1 MNNFGGNKNFLFR
14 QITRIINFHSQSIR
28 ILNLDS
34 NEMKFGF
41 SIRKYDLN
49 VRIIIIIKSKLS
61 KVSFQYDIRLSIIW
75 RVTSL

>member
-34 NEMKFGF
+34 NEMIF

-49 VRIIIIIKSKLS
+49 VRMIIIIIKSKLS
-61 KVSFQYDIRLSIIW
+61 KVSFQYDIRLSII
-75 RVTSL
+75 

>member
-14 QITRIINFHSQSIR
+14 QITRIINFHRQSIR

-49 VRIIIIIKSKLS
+49 VRMIIIIIKSKLS
-61 KVSFQYDIRLSIIW
+61 KVSFKYDIRLSII
-75 RVTSL
+75 

>member
-34 NEMKFGF
+34 NEMIF

-49 VRIIIIIKSKLS
+49 VRMIIIIIKSKLS
-61 KVSFQYDIRLSIIW
+61 KVSFQYDMRLSIIW

>member
-34 NEMKFGF
+34 NEMIF

-49 VRIIIIIKSKLS
+49 VRMIIIIIKSKLS

>member
-34 NEMKFGF
+34 NEMIF

-49 VRIIIIIKSKLS
+49 VRMIIIIIKSE
-61 KVSFQYDIRLSIIW
+61 FSI
-75 RVTSL
+75 

>member
-1 MNNFGGNKNFLFR
+1 MNNFEGNKNFLFR
-14 QITRIINFHSQSIR
+14 QITRIINFHRQSIR

-49 VRIIIIIKSKLS
+49 VRMIIIIIKSKLS
-61 KVSFQYDIRLSIIW
+61 KVSFQYDIRLSII
-75 RVTSL
+75 

>member
-34 NEMKFGF
+34 NEMIF

-61 KVSFQYDIRLSIIW
+61 KVSFQYDIRLSII
-75 RVTSL
+75 

>member
-49 VRIIIIIKSKLS
+49 VRMIIIIIKSKLS
-61 KVSFQYDIRLSIIW
+61 KVSFQYDIRLSII
-75 RVTSL
+75 